1 MNTEISFIANAEIET
16 NYTGEQ
22 RLSVL
27 TKEFPTIEEAFRWID
42 KVRKRLDIKRT
53 CCPTYYW
60 IEKKTADGIE
70 FEYGADFFEF
80 KPTRK
85 TLLDLKVSDY
95 VFFFKDKEDTAK
107 ATASQLKRKGLAL
120 FKTKATET
128 GIYLTR
134 LQ

>member
-1 MNTEISFIANAEIET
+1 MSTEISFIANAEIET

-22 RLSVL
+22 RLFVL
-27 TKEFPTIEEAFRWID
+27 TKEFPTIDDALKWID
-42 KVRKRLDIKRT
+42 KVRKRLDIKKT
-53 CCPTYYW
+53 SCPTYYW
-60 IEKKTADGIE
+60 IDKKTLNGVE

-85 TLLDLKVSDY
+85 SLLDLKVSDY
-95 VFFFKDKEDTAK
+95 IFFFKEKEESAK